1 MALMEQRKDA
11 GLRLSQLCVLV
22 FAGVLAALCAA
33 APWLW
38 PRLVGRGAACRW
50 YLAVTYLTALP
61 AALVLRRLHRLLANI
76 AGGQVFVGENVR
88 HLGHIS
94 RLCLAAAC
102 VYLAGALAGGLAAL
116 WVLAPAAAFVG
127 LMVHVVK
134 DVFAQAV
141 AIKEEN
147 DYTI

>member
-1 MALMEQRKDA
+1 MDWSKDA
-11 GLRLSQLCVLV
+11 SLYLSQLCVMV
-22 FAGVLAALCAA
+22 FTGLLAGLCVA

-38 PRLVGRGAACRW
+38 PRLVGRGAACGW

-61 AALVLRRLHRLLANI
+61 AALVLYRLQRLLHNM
-76 AGGQVFVGENVR
+76 GENRVFIPENVR
-88 HLGHIS
+88 HLRHIS
-94 RLCLAAAC
+94 WLCIAAGG

-127 LMVHVVK
+127 LMVRVVK
-134 DVFAQAV
+134 NAFAQAV